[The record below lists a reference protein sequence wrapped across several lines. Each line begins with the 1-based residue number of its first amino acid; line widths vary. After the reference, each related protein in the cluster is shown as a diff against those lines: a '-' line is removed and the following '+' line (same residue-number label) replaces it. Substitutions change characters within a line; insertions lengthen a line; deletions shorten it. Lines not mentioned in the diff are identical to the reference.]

1 MGTEFDNEHTSLF
14 DIILNE
20 YDIKNE
26 DRLKRCIRNVLTNRG
41 NNRYLSQLEYD
52 YEVRLGIEPRSRDS
66 KSRVITITLADQK

>member
-26 DRLKRCIRNVLTNRG
+26 DRLKRCIRNILTNRG
-41 NNRYLSQLEYD
+41 DNRYLSQLEYD
-52 YEVRLGIEPRSRDS
+52 YEGPPGN
-66 KSRVITITLADQK
+66 